1 MRRDNMLQF
10 KEFPVDK
17 DKYALTPEQRT
28 MLAVEELLKEVRKTN
43 NLLQLSMRQKESSER
58 KIEWKRPQ

>member
-1 MRRDNMLQF
+1 MLQW

-17 DKYALTPEQRT
+17 DMYALTPEQRT
-28 MLAVEELLKEVRKTN
+28 MLAVEELLKELRKTN
-43 NLLQLSMRQKESSER
+43 NLLQLSLRQKESSER

>member
-1 MRRDNMLQF
+1 MRRDNMLQW

-43 NLLQLSMRQKESSER
+43 NLLQLSLRKKDSEN
-58 KIEWKRPQ
+58 KIEWNRPQ

>member
-1 MRRDNMLQF
+1 MLQF

-43 NLLQLSMRQKESSER
+43 NLLQLSLRKKDSEN
-58 KIEWKRPQ
+58 KIEWNRPQ

>member
-1 MRRDNMLQF
+1 MLQW

-43 NLLQLSMRQKESSER
+43 NLLQLSLRKKDSEN
-58 KIEWKRPQ
+58 KIEWNRPQ